1 MFTNEVKNLMFD
13 LSMGGKIY
21 DAETNREIS
30 TYEANEAIRRVC
42 FEELGLNEKS
52 TEKQIKRA
60 LKSEKAVAL
69 FEVLEEV
76 IEQQV
81 SYGLKENEFFNNYVE
96 TRNLADG
103 DRTDFWVDD
112 EVLLTVSKVSGD
124 HHDLTIQRLGAGSS
138 FTVPTS
144 VYGIKIGGDI
154 RLFLTSRKN
163 WNDLTDAVAK
173 AFIKKV
179 QEELLAEFLKVAN
192 AIKITS
198 ALTGTGALSTAKKD
212 DFDEVITNVAMA
224 NETQVVIMGTK
235 TALKQLNKLAGV
247 VGGTA
252 DVHWVPES
260 QKEQIAA
267 TGILGSY
274 EGTTLIEIP
283 NRFKDNKL
291 AQKYVKDDFLLILPL
306 VDDFKPIKFIDGG
319 ETILEVSEIG
329 QTMDDMQTYEAQR
342 RMGIATIVTRK
353 IGKWS
358 LS

>member
-1 MFTNEVKNLMFD
+1 MLANEVRNLMFD
-13 LSMGGKIY
+13 LSAGRKIY
-21 DAETNREIS
+21 DAESNREIDKK
-30 TYEANEAIRRVC
+30 EAEDVIREVC
-42 FEELGLNEKS
+42 FEVLGLDKNS
-52 TEKQIKRA
+52 TDKQIKRA
-60 LKSEKAVAL
+60 LKSEKAV
-69 FEVLEEV
+69 VLYEV
-76 IEQQV
+76 IEEIIEQQIA
-81 SYGLKENEFFNNYVE
+81 YGWRENEFFNSYVE
-96 TRNLADG
+96 MRNLADG
-103 DRTDFWVDD
+103 DRTDFWVND

-144 VYGIKIGGDI
+144 VYGIKVGGDI
-154 RLFLTSRKN
+154 RLFLTGRKN
-163 WNDLTDAVAK
+163 WNDLTTAVAK
-173 AFIKKV
+173 AFMKKI
-179 QEELLAEFLKVAN
+179 QEELFGEFMKVAD
-192 AIKITS
+192 AVKITS
-198 ALTGTGALSTAKKD
+198 AFKGTGALSSAKKD
-212 DFDEVITNVAMA
+212 DFDAVLANVAMA

-267 TGILGSY
+267 TGILGDY

-291 AQKYVKDDFLLILPL
+291 AQTLVKDDFLLILPL
-306 VDDFKPIKFIDGG
+306 VDDFKPVKFIDGG

-342 RMGIATIVTRK
+342 RMGVATIVTRK

-358 LS
+358 F